1 MKPENKMSTR
11 SRSYSALSEGDI
23 VPDSELDD
31 DEDDYDATPPPRQ
44 QPSRKG
50 KQQPKKEL
58 PFSPRK
64 SRSRHINRVDD
75 SDSDIQLIRDSESE
89 QPTRRSSRTKKRT
102 TIIIDDDDYDYD
114 DAAPVSAKLKSKGKA
129 RQAKTAP
136 PLYGRIR
143 DIKHIDDDP
152 YSDEENEPLR
162 RHRGMCEKCHQEPAH
177 LQLSKLKKRGRRK
190 RKRTEDEYSDE
201 EEGLEALGGWVQ
213 WLVGLSYCRHC

>member
-1 MKPENKMSTR
+1 MPET
-11 SRSYSALSEGDI
+11 
-23 VPDSELDD
+23 ELDD
-31 DEDDYDATPPPRQ
+31 DEDDYDGTPPPRQ

-50 KQQPKKEL
+50 KQHPKKEL

-75 SDSDIQLIRDSESE
+75 SDSVIEDSDTEQL
-89 QPTRRSSRTKKRT
+89 TRRSSRTKKRT
-102 TIIIDDDDYDYD
+102 TIVIDDDDYDYD
-114 DAAPVSAKLKSKGKA
+114 DSAPTSAKLKSKGKA
-129 RQAKTAP
+129 RQAKPAL

-177 LQLSKLKKRGRRK
+177 VQLGKLKKRGRRK
-190 RKRTEDEYSDE
+190 RKRTEEEYSDE

-213 WLVGLSYCRHC
+213 WQVPILRC